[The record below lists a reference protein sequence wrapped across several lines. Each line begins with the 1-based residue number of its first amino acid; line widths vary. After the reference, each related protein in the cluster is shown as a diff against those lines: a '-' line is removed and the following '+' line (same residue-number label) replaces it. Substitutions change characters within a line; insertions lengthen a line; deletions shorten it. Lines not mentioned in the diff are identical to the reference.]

1 MCNKAAQSVEHSSTV
16 FDLPLKR
23 RSIILSELKHILR
36 KTQQFF
42 DEQESLEQ
50 GGAVGQHQQL
60 IQVHI
65 PSSGP
70 PLWLVD

>member
-1 MCNKAAQSVEHSSTV
+1 MPKIFISLLT
-16 FDLPLKR
+16 
-23 RSIILSELKHILR
+23 ELKHILR

-60 IQVHI
+60 IQVS
-65 PSSGP
+65 PR
-70 PLWLVD
+70 LLLVLRHRLKIIM